1 LWKAGH
7 RPPALCIEVVSAGH
21 PSKDY
26 EDIPARCAAAGVAE
40 LWVLDPKLAGPRA
53 PSGPHRV
60 QVFSRQEDGALL
72 RVHAGDGAG
81 WSPLLRAYVVPREG
95 AFVIAA
101 DAEGEEAWLTGEQA
115 AGAAARV
122 EAAARRAALE
132 VRRAAL
138 EEKRAALAEEQRAL
152 VEKERAL
159 EMAAAE
165 RRAREEE
172 RGAQEE
178 ALARVAELD
187 EELRRRR
194 RHTGRPSVLAMC
206 AARAPFGGFERAT
219 RIPPLLGAA
228 IQCPTAA
235 CRGAGGSYGASQG
248 DVADSESLVH
258 AGRQARDLA
267 CGRRRRP
274 RGLAALPCVVVP
286 RRARLAALPAGRP
299 RPARHRGRGRRRLR
313 SDRGGSGATT

>member
-60 QVFSRQEDGALL
+60 QVFSRQEGGALL

-101 DAEGEEAWLTGEQA
+101 DAGGEEAWLTGEQA
-115 AGAAARV
+115 AGAAQ
-122 EAAARRAALE
+122 RAALVE
-132 VRRAAL
+132 QRVAL
-138 EEKRAALAEEQRAL
+138 EEKRAAL

-172 RGAQEE
+172 RAAKEE
-178 ALARVAELD
+178 ALARVAEL
-187 EELRRRR
+187 E
-194 RHTGRPSVLAMC
+194 
-206 AARAPFGGFERAT
+206 
-219 RIPPLLGAA
+219 
-228 IQCPTAA
+228 
-235 CRGAGGSYGASQG
+235 
-248 DVADSESLVH
+248 
-258 AGRQARDLA
+258 
-267 CGRRRRP
+267 
-274 RGLAALPCVVVP
+274 AAL
-286 RRARLAALPAGRP
+286 RQHG
-299 RPARHRGRGRRRLR
+299 
-313 SDRGGSGATT
+313 